1 MNIESGHIIIT
12 VLVLIVLAMGWLFVL
27 NTQELQ
33 EIKALQ
39 ATAQTLPDPST
50 PSARPSITAPLST
63 LNPHAQAIGK
73 MESEAG
79 MRLSR
84 IAELIIRD
92 EGKRK
97 RPYADTGGAP
107 SIGVGRN
114 LRDNGVSVSELQA
127 IVNDI
132 DYDVVLKETHV
143 QNGRVRI
150 GSLDLAN
157 RIFPNPLT
165 EHDIGLLLTDDLN
178 NVRREAVSVF
188 GQSVWGS
195 IDGVRKEA
203 ILDVVFNLGLPRF
216 KQFVKFIGAVKSADW
231 DTAAAELLK
240 SEAADE
246 NPERYFRNYRVMRT
260 GNAKYFELHATMD
273 CGLRRRNR
281 NPYISKHC

>member
-33 EIKALQ
+33 EIKAVQ
-39 ATAQTLPDPST
+39 AAIQAP
-50 PSARPSITAPLST
+50 PSAPPTPPAESITMPIST
-63 LNPHAQAIGK
+63 LNPHVEAVSK
-73 MESEAG
+73 MEAEAG

-114 LRDNGVSVSELQA
+114 LRDNGISVAELQA

-157 RIFPNPLT
+157 RIF
-165 EHDIGLLLTDDLN
+165 D
-178 NVRREAVSVF
+178 
-188 GQSVWGS
+188 
-195 IDGVRKEA
+195 
-203 ILDVVFNLGLPRF
+203 
-216 KQFVKFIGAVKSADW
+216 
-231 DTAAAELLK
+231 
-240 SEAADE
+240 
-246 NPERYFRNYRVMRT
+246 
-260 GNAKYFELHATMD
+260 
-273 CGLRRRNR
+273 
-281 NPYISKHC
+281 

>member
-12 VLVLIVLAMGWLFVL
+12 VLVLIVLAMGWLFVI

-33 EIKALQ
+33 EIKAVQ
-39 ATAQTLPDPST
+39 AAIQAP
-50 PSARPSITAPLST
+50 PSAPPTPPAESITTPLST
-63 LNPHAQAIGK
+63 LNPHAEAVSK
-73 MESEAG
+73 MEAGAG

-114 LRDNGVSVSELQA
+114 LRDNGISVAELQA

-195 IDGVRKEA
+195 VDGVRKEA

-231 DTAAAELLK
+231 DTAATELLK

-260 GNAKYFELHATMD
+260 GNAKYFEL
-273 CGLRRRNR
+273 
-281 NPYISKHC
+281 

>member
-33 EIKALQ
+33 ELKAFNALY
-39 ATAQTLPDPST
+39 TVAQTPPAAPPT
-50 PSARPSITAPLST
+50 PPAESITMPIST
-63 LNPHAQAIGK
+63 LNPHAEAVSK
-73 MESEAG
+73 MEAGAG

-114 LRDNGVSVSELQA
+114 LRDNGISVAELQA

-195 IDGVRKEA
+195 VDGVRKEA

-231 DTAAAELLK
+231 DTAATELLK

-260 GNAKYFELHATMD
+260 GNAKYFEL
-273 CGLRRRNR
+273 
-281 NPYISKHC
+281 

>member
-1 MNIESGHIIIT
+1 
-12 VLVLIVLAMGWLFVL
+12 
-27 NTQELQ
+27 
-33 EIKALQ
+33 
-39 ATAQTLPDPST
+39 
-50 PSARPSITAPLST
+50 
-63 LNPHAQAIGK
+63 
-73 MESEAG
+73 

-97 RPYADTGGAP
+97 RPYPDTGGAP

-114 LRDNGVSVSELQA
+114 LRDNGISVAELQA

-195 IDGVRKEA
+195 SRRGSQGSDIRRCFQLGIAKVQAVCQVYWSGEICGLGYGGDGV
-203 ILDVVFNLGLPRF
+203 
-216 KQFVKFIGAVKSADW
+216 
-231 DTAAAELLK
+231 
-240 SEAADE
+240 
-246 NPERYFRNYRVMRT
+246 
-260 GNAKYFELHATMD
+260 AKV
-273 CGLRRRNR
+273 
-281 NPYISKHC
+281 

>member
-1 MNIESGHIIIT
+1 MRRPQPEHY
-12 VLVLIVLAMGWLFVL
+12 LLAFFGLAIFVL
-27 NTQELQ
+27 SILWYQNEQK
-33 EIKALQ
+33 IRSLQ
-39 ATAQTLPDPST
+39 AFESRLESFDTSEPVVESEAVLPASH
-50 PSARPSITAPLST
+50 
-63 LNPHAQAIGK
+63 PHAEAVSKI
-73 MESEAG
+73 EADAG

-84 IAELIIRD
+84 ITDLIIRD

-97 RPYADTGGAP
+97 RPYADTGGA
-107 SIGVGRN
+107 SLIGVGRN
-114 LRDNGVSVSELQA
+114 LRDNGISVAELQA

-143 QNGRVRI
+143 QNGRVYI

-188 GQSVWGS
+188 GQSVWAS
-195 IDGVRKEA
+195 VDGVRKEA

-216 KQFVKFIGAVKSADW
+216 KQFIKFIAAVKSADW

-260 GNAKYFELHATMD
+260 GNAKYFEL
-273 CGLRRRNR
+273 
-281 NPYISKHC
+281 

>member
-1 MNIESGHIIIT
+1 MIRLQPEHYL
-12 VLVLIVLAMGWLFVL
+12 LVLFGVVIFMLVMLTYVNRQKIDRLEAFESRL
-27 NTQELQ
+27 ESS
-33 EIKALQ
+33 EISEPVVKPEALIP
-39 ATAQTLPDPST
+39 AS
-50 PSARPSITAPLST
+50 
-63 LNPHAQAIGK
+63 NPHAEAVSKI
-73 MESEAG
+73 EADAG

-84 IAELIIRD
+84 IADLIIRD
-92 EGKRK
+92 EGKRI
-97 RPYADTGGAP
+97 RPYGDPPT
-107 SIGVGRN
+107 IGVGRN
-114 LRDNGVSVSELQA
+114 LRDNGVSVAELQA

-143 QNGRVRI
+143 QNGRVHI
-150 GSLDLAN
+150 HSIDLAN

-178 NVRREAVSVF
+178 NVRRDAVSVF

-195 IDGVRKEA
+195 VDGVRKEA

-260 GNAKYFELHATMD
+260 GNAKYFEL
-273 CGLRRRNR
+273 
-281 NPYISKHC
+281 

>member
-1 MNIESGHIIIT
+1 MLPRPEIRDILII
-12 VLVLIVLAMGWLFVL
+12 VLLVVLIGGVVYVAGQDERILKRLAPAPNPVIAEVVSPVE
-27 NTQELQ
+27 T
-33 EIKALQ
+33 
-39 ATAQTLPDPST
+39 ST
-50 PSARPSITAPLST
+50 ETPKPPAETR
-63 LNPHAQAIGK
+63 NPHAEAIGK
-73 MESEAG
+73 MEAEAG

-97 RPYADTGGAP
+97 RPYPDTGGAP

-114 LRDNGVSVSELQA
+114 LRDNGISVAELQA

-231 DTAAAELLK
+231 DTAATELLK

-246 NPERYFRNYRVMRT
+246 NPERYFRNYRVVRT
-260 GNAKYFELHATMD
+260 GNAKYFEL
-273 CGLRRRNR
+273 
-281 NPYISKHC
+281 

>member
-1 MNIESGHIIIT
+1 
-12 VLVLIVLAMGWLFVL
+12 
-27 NTQELQ
+27 
-33 EIKALQ
+33 
-39 ATAQTLPDPST
+39 
-50 PSARPSITAPLST
+50 
-63 LNPHAQAIGK
+63 
-73 MESEAG
+73 

-114 LRDNGVSVSELQA
+114 LRDNGISVAELQA

-188 GQSVWGS
+188 GQSVWGL
-195 IDGVRKEA
+195 IDGVRKESIID
-203 ILDVVFNLGLPRF
+203 ILFNLG
-216 KQFVKFIGAVKSADW
+216 
-231 DTAAAELLK
+231 
-240 SEAADE
+240 
-246 NPERYFRNYRVMRT
+246 
-260 GNAKYFELHATMD
+260 
-273 CGLRRRNR
+273 C
-281 NPYISKHC
+281 YISRNFLSLLVL

>member
-1 MNIESGHIIIT
+1 MNLTSGHY
-12 VLVLIVLAMGWLFVL
+12 LIVGLLLILSAMVL
-27 NTQELQ
+27 LYALNLQELQ
-33 EIKALQ
+33 EIKAVQ
-39 ATAQTLPDPST
+39 AAIQAP
-50 PSARPSITAPLST
+50 PSAPPTPPAESITTPLST
-63 LNPHAQAIGK
+63 LNPHVEAVSK

-114 LRDNGVSVSELQA
+114 LRDNGISVAELQA

-195 IDGVRKEA
+195 VDGVRKEA

-260 GNAKYFELHATMD
+260 GNAKYFEL
-273 CGLRRRNR
+273 
-281 NPYISKHC
+281 

>member
-39 ATAQTLPDPST
+39 ATAQTLPDPPT
-50 PSARPSITAPLST
+50 PPAESITMPIST
-63 LNPHAQAIGK
+63 LNPHAEAVSK
-73 MESEAG
+73 MEAEAG

-114 LRDNGVSVSELQA
+114 LRDNGISVAELQA

-195 IDGVRKEA
+195 VDGVRKEA

-231 DTAAAELLK
+231 DTAATELLK

-246 NPERYFRNYRVMRT
+246 NPERYFRNYRVVRT
-260 GNAKYFELHATMD
+260 GNAKYFEL
-273 CGLRRRNR
+273 
-281 NPYISKHC
+281 

>member
-1 MNIESGHIIIT
+1 MLPRPEIRDILII
-12 VLVLIVLAMGWLFVL
+12 VLLVVLIGGVVYVAGQDERILKRLAPAPNPVIAEVVSPVE
-27 NTQELQ
+27 T
-33 EIKALQ
+33 
-39 ATAQTLPDPST
+39 ST
-50 PSARPSITAPLST
+50 ETPKPPAETR
-63 LNPHAQAIGK
+63 NPHAQAIGK
-73 MESEAG
+73 MEAEAG

-114 LRDNGVSVSELQA
+114 LRDNGISVAELQA

-231 DTAAAELLK
+231 DTAATELLK

-246 NPERYFRNYRVMRT
+246 NPERYFRNYRVVRT
-260 GNAKYFELHATMD
+260 GNAKYFEL
-273 CGLRRRNR
+273 
-281 NPYISKHC
+281 

>member
-73 MESEAG
+73 MEAEAG

-188 GQSVWGS
+188 GQSVWNS
-195 IDGVRKEA
+195 IDDVRKEA
-203 ILDVVFNLGLPRF
+203 ILDVVFNLGLPHF

-260 GNAKYFELHATMD
+260 GNAKYFEL
-273 CGLRRRNR
+273 
-281 NPYISKHC
+281 